1 MINHG
6 SEIKL
11 FSGSSNRP
19 LAEAIASKL
28 NTSLGEIEIT
38 HFCDGEIYVRY
49 NESIRGKDVFLI
61 QSTSSPVNNNLME
74 LQTRCNLSTILI
86 NKSMETNERMIS
98 W

>member
-49 NESIRGKDVFLI
+49 KDRK
-61 QSTSSPVNNNLME
+61 STRLNSSHMA
-74 LQTRCNLSTILI
+74 
-86 NKSMETNERMIS
+86 
-98 W
+98 